1 MTAGAKSSPLATLV
15 YSQDLEPRLWSA
27 RHGQGEVPG
36 RYPYGLDRIG
46 HAGFR
51 IETELVR
58 PLRRRPRDW
67 TGLLNPRCWLPRP
80 EERTGPAMLAW
91 DESTAVPMF
100 VRHAHSDRRLMAGII
115 WATDLARTPVNMPR
129 LSVLRQVY
137 RRMDAV
143 WALSTAQLPVLR
155 DWLGVPMDRIHF
167 VPFGIDTSFFRAAP
181 LPDRP
186 MVLSLGNDRDRDP
199 TTLFEA
205 IRLIQSRLPGTRFV
219 VQSQSGLP
227 VSPGVEVIP
236 RLTGP
241 QVRELYAQ
249 ATVVAVA
256 TRPNMHVSG
265 MTTALEA
272 MSTGRPVILS
282 ATDGAADYVQD
293 GITGRLVPP
302 GDPQAMADA
311 VQGLLSQ
318 EDLLRDMGSEASA
331 YVREAHS
338 QDTMAAVLADIAR
351 G

>member
-1 MTAGAKSSPLATLV
+1 MSHRFATIV
-15 YSQDLEPRLWSA
+15 YSQDLEPRMWSE
-27 RHGQGEVPG
+27 RHVKGEVPG
-36 RYPYGLDRIG
+36 HYPYGLDRIA
-46 HAGFR
+46 HAGLR

-58 PLRRRPRDW
+58 PARRRPRDW
-67 TGLLNPRCWLPRP
+67 TGLLNPRCWLPRRQ
-80 EERTGPAMLAW
+80 ERTGPAMLAW

-100 VRHAHSDRRLMAGII
+100 VRHAHSDRRLMAGMI
-115 WATDLARTPVNMPR
+115 WATDLVAAPGYSPR

-143 WALSTAQLPVLR
+143 WALSGAQLPVLR
-155 DWLGVPMDRIHF
+155 DWLGIPADRIHF
-167 VPFGIDTSFFRAAP
+167 VPFGIDTNFFPAAP
-181 LPDRP
+181 FPERP

-199 TTLFEA
+199 ATLFEA
-205 IRLIQSRLPGTRFV
+205 MRMVRSRLPHTRFV

-227 VSPGVEVIP
+227 VPPGVEVIP

-256 TRPNMHVSG
+256 TRPNVHVSG

-272 MSTGRPVILS
+272 MSTGRPVVLS
-282 ATDGAADYVQD
+282 ATDGAADYVRD
-293 GITGRLVPP
+293 GNTGLLVPP

-311 VQGLLSQ
+311 VHGLLSQ
-318 EDLLRDMGSEASA
+318 GDLLRDMGSAASA
-331 YVREAHS
+331 HVRASHS
-338 QDTMAAVLADIAR
+338 EDTMAAVLAGIAR